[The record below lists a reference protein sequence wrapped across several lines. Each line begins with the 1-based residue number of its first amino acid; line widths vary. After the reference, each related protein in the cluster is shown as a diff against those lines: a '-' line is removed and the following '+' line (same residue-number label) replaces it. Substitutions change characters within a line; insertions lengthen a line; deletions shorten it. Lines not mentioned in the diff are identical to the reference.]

1 MSYKALYRKYRPSTF
16 SEVVGQEHITETLK
30 SELKTGKIF
39 HAYLF
44 VGTRGTGKTSCAKIL
59 AKAVNCLNLKDGDP
73 CCECEA
79 CKAIK
84 SENAIDIVE
93 IDAASNNS
101 VDNMRELREQ
111 INFTPADAKYRV
123 YIIDEVHML
132 TISAFNA
139 LLKTL
144 EEPPAHVIFILA
156 TTEVHKLPST
166 ILSRCQRF
174 DFKRI
179 DSEKIAERIK
189 YIADNEGFTVTDNAA
204 KMIAAI
210 ADGGMRDALSTLD
223 LCVSASNNIDEE
235 VVAKTCGMAGN
246 EYLVNLAYFI
256 KYQDTEKALILI
268 DELYNSSVDM
278 LRLLNELIDHYRNLM
293 IIKTVK
299 GSDKLI
305 VCSSSHLE
313 ALKEQA
319 NDYDIK
325 DIVLCLR
332 YLQDTLIK
340 MQNGN
345 RRSEM
350 ELLLIK
356 MCSPTLRT
364 DIESLE
370 RRIAAL
376 ESSKEREN
384 TAVVKTQDI
393 PEIRKKFEPETPV
406 IPEDLPA
413 TEDEI
418 IPEITEEIPTDNETE
433 TTVLVPNGQIDNETW
448 ADILSELSKS
458 APLLSGIL
466 ADSKAYIEGELCLI
480 ESANSQFPEL
490 MNSAGGLYREKLRKA
505 VEAIT
510 GYSYRLG
517 PYRKKQAAANP
528 DDPLDAL
535 RNKLKD
541 LEIPNSIK

>member
-30 SELKTGKIF
+30 TELKTGKIF

-79 CKAIK
+79 CKAIIN
-84 SENAIDIVE
+84 ENAIDVVE

-111 INFTPADAKYRV
+111 INFTPANAKYRV

-189 YIADNEGFTVTDNAA
+189 YIANNEGFTVTDNAA

-223 LCVSASNNIDEE
+223 LCVSASSDIDEE
-235 VVAKTCGMAGN
+235 TVAKTCGMAGN
-246 EYLVNLAYFI
+246 EYLINLAYFI
-256 KYQDTEKALILI
+256 KYQDTEKALVLV

-278 LRLLNELIDHYRNLM
+278 LRLLNELIQHYRNLM

-305 VCSSSHLE
+305 VCSASHLE

-325 DIVLCLR
+325 EIMLNLR

-356 MCSPTLRT
+356 MCSPALNT
-364 DIESLE
+364 DLEALE

-376 ESSKEREN
+376 ESGNAVR
-384 TAVVKTQDI
+384 TAASDTPI
-393 PEIRKKFEPETPV
+393 IRKKAEPEV
-406 IPEDLPA
+406 SPE
-413 TEDEI
+413 T
-418 IPEITEEIPTDNETE
+418 EITDIYEEIPQIAEEVAEKPSAD
-433 TTVLVPNGQIDNETW
+433 GQIDNEVW

-466 ADSKAYIEGELCLI
+466 ANSKAYIEGELCLI
-480 ESANSQFPEL
+480 ESANSQFAEL

-505 VEAIT
+505 VEAVT
-510 GYSYRLG
+510 GCSYRLG
-517 PYRKKQAAANP
+517 PYRKKQTEANP

-535 RNKLKD
+535 RSKLKD
-541 LEIPNSIK
+541 LEIPNNIG

>member
-1 MSYKALYRKYRPSTF
+1 MKILSYKALYRKYRPSTF

-59 AKAVNCLNLKDGDP
+59 AKAVNCLNLANGDP
-73 CCECEA
+73 CCECES
-79 CKAIK
+79 CKSIK
-84 SENAIDIVE
+84 SENAIDIIE

-111 INFTPADAKYRV
+111 VNFTPADAKYRV

-223 LCVSASNNIDEE
+223 LCVSASNSIDEE
-235 VVAKTCGMAGN
+235 TVAKTCGMAGN
-246 EYLVNLAYFI
+246 EYLINLAYFI
-256 KYQDTEKALILI
+256 KYQDTEKALILV

-278 LRLLNELIDHYRNLM
+278 LRLLNELIQHYRNLM

-305 VCSSSHLE
+305 VCSAAHLE

-356 MCSPTLRT
+356 MCTPALVT
-364 DIESLE
+364 DLESLE
-370 RRIAAL
+370 RRVALLEKGNITVNNNIAPPA
-376 ESSKEREN
+376 E
-384 TAVVKTQDI
+384 APV
-393 PEIRKKFEPETPV
+393 IRKKAEPETEKEAPKTIEEDIQPV
-406 IPEDLPA
+406 
-413 TEDEI
+413 
-418 IPEITEEIPTDNETE
+418 EEKNESNSGT
-433 TTVLVPNGQIDNETW
+433 GQLDSETW

-466 ADSKAYIEGELCLI
+466 ANSKAYIEGELCLI
-480 ESANSQFPEL
+480 ESANSQFAEL
-490 MNSAGGLYREKLRKA
+490 MNAANGLYREKLRKA
-505 VEAIT
+505 VETIT
-510 GYSYRLG
+510 GRSYRLG
-517 PYRKKQAAANP
+517 PYRKKQVVTNT
-528 DDPLDAL
+528 DDPLDVL

-541 LEIPNSIK
+541 LEIPKNLG